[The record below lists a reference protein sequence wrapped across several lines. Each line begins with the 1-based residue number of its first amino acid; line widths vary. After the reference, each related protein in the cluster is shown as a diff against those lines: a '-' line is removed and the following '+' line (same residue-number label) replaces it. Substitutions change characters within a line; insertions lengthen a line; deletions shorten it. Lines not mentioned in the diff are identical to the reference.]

1 MKYINIILSTI
12 FLLAGMTANAQM
24 PGGMHNNMQ
33 QDSSRINNYRG
44 NMQSGHMMGQGMMP
58 FMMDGHMNTMHGMS
72 GNDMMNRQGSGMM
85 HSGMLNHLPMLDEE
99 LDLSSDQVN
108 RLNNMKESF
117 MEESEKL
124 INKVNSDRKR
134 LVELVSNDVST
145 EQYRKQLVNYYQSL
159 AELQGAAYETS
170 NEMKDVL
177 TEEQMQKL
185 ENQVAGLRH
194 HHNGDVQDDHY
205 MDQNHREGMHH
216 NW

>member
-117 MEESEKL
+117 LEEKENL
-124 INKVNSDRKR
+124 INKVNSDRHPFYTGFK
-134 LVELVSNDVST
+134 
-145 EQYRKQLVNYYQSL
+145 
-159 AELQGAAYETS
+159 
-170 NEMKDVL
+170 
-177 TEEQMQKL
+177 
-185 ENQVAGLRH
+185 
-194 HHNGDVQDDHY
+194 
-205 MDQNHREGMHH
+205 
-216 NW
+216 